1 MRWSKLNSII
11 GCMTLATITSPIASP
26 TLAQSGS
33 DFFDKVGRITMI
45 VGSDAGGGF
54 DQIARLVTRHLA
66 RFLPGNPA
74 FVVQNM
80 PTALGVQASNYLYNN
95 APRDGSVLLA
105 NSNSAISL
113 PIFGSAAAL
122 YDPRKFEWLGST
134 GKQQAI
140 CFTSKA
146 SGITSIADA
155 RKRVVTVGTN
165 AVNDHGGV
173 YPKILNELMGT
184 QFKVIA
190 GYSTGGRNLAFERGE
205 VDGLCGFAWQSF
217 QAIGVPWFANKQVN
231 MLMQM
236 GRTKNAD
243 IPDVPLASDF
253 FKSQEDREVFDLI
266 SLQQEFGRPFVAP
279 PGTPAPVMAIYRR
292 AFETMVADK
301 PFLEE
306 ATTLRIPI
314 EAMTAAEV
322 GALLEKAY
330 AAPKAVLQRATAY
343 AVH

>member
-1 MRWSKLNSII
+1 MIGSKLAAAVK
-11 GCMTLATITSPIASP
+11 GLALLSIASTFVSP
-26 TLAQSGS
+26 AFAQSGD
-33 DFFDKVGRITMI
+33 DFFLRVGRITMV

-54 DQIARLVTRHLA
+54 DQIARLVTRHLP
-66 RFLPGNPA
+66 RFLPGNPG

-80 PTALGVQASNYLYNN
+80 PTALGVQASNFLYNT

-113 PIFGSAAAL
+113 PIFGSTAAQ

-140 CFTSKA
+140 CFTSKT
-146 SGITSIADA
+146 SGIASIADA
-155 RKRVVTVGTN
+155 GKRVVTVGAN

-173 YPKILNELMGT
+173 YPKVLNDLMGT

-205 VDGLCGFAWQSF
+205 VEGLCGYAWQSF
-217 QAIGVPWFANKQVN
+217 QAIGVPWFEKKQVN

-236 GRTKNAD
+236 GRTRNAEL
-243 IPDVPLASDF
+243 PDVPLASDF
-253 FKSQEDREVFDLI
+253 FKSPEDREVFDLL

-279 PGTPAPVMAIYRR
+279 PGTPAPVMAIYRQ

-301 PFLEE
+301 VFLDE

-314 EAMTAAEV
+314 EAMTAKEV
-322 GALLEKAY
+322 ADLLDKAY
-330 AAPKAVLQRATAY
+330 AAPKRVLERAISY

>member
-1 MRWSKLNSII
+1 
-11 GCMTLATITSPIASP
+11 
-26 TLAQSGS
+26 
-33 DFFDKVGRITMI
+33 
-45 VGSDAGGGF
+45 
-54 DQIARLVTRHLA
+54 
-66 RFLPGNPA
+66 
-74 FVVQNM
+74 
-80 PTALGVQASNYLYNN
+80 
-95 APRDGSVLLA
+95 
-105 NSNSAISL
+105 
-113 PIFGSAAAL
+113 
-122 YDPRKFEWLGST
+122 
-134 GKQQAI
+134 
-140 CFTSKA
+140 
-146 SGITSIADA
+146 
-155 RKRVVTVGTN
+155 
-165 AVNDHGGV
+165 
-173 YPKILNELMGT
+173 
-184 QFKVIA
+184 
-190 GYSTGGRNLAFERGE
+190 
-205 VDGLCGFAWQSF
+205 
-217 QAIGVPWFANKQVN
+217 
-231 MLMQM
+231 M